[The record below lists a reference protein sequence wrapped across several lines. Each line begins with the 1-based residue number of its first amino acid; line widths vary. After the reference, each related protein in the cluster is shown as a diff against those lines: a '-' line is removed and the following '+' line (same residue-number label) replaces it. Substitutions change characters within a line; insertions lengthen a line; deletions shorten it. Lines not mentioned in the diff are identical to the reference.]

1 MTEDATGNPLL
12 AAALRCAARGW
23 RVLPCRRKVPL
34 TEHGYLDASSDPET
48 IRAWWQRHP
57 SANVGVATG
66 PPAFDAIDIDTKAG
80 VNGFKTLNR
89 LLRAGLADGY
99 FAIVRTPSAGMHLY
113 YPPTDQGI
121 STMRE
126 HGIDFRSS
134 RGLVVVPPSTID
146 GKPYTV
152 VEWRG
157 GGQPVNWEEI
167 RRFLKPPR
175 PQRTPST
182 QDRPG
187 DITNLAAWM
196 ARQQPGGRNS
206 ALFWA
211 CCQALENGATDLQ
224 PLIDAALTAGLSE
237 QESRRTLASA
247 VRRIG
252 TKTQGNAA

>member
-1 MTEDATGNPLL
+1 MTDATTGNPLL

-34 TEHGYLDASSDPET
+34 TEHGYLDASSDPEV

-66 PPAFDAIDIDTKAG
+66 PTAFDAIDVDTKAG
-80 VNGFKTLNR
+80 VNGFETVNR
-89 LLRAGLADGY
+89 LLRAGLANGY
-99 FAIVRTPSAGMHLY
+99 FAVVRTPSNGAHFY
-113 YPPTDQGI
+113 YPGTDQGI

-134 RGLVVVPPSTID
+134 RGLVVVPPSVID
-146 GKPYTV
+146 GKPYTL

-157 GGQPVNWEEI
+157 GGQAVDWEAI

-175 PQRTPST
+175 PQRTPSS

-206 ALFWA
+206 ALFWCA
-211 CCQALENGATDLQ
+211 CAALESGATDLEQ
-224 PLIDAALTAGLSE
+224 LVAAAISTGLGE
-237 QESRRTLASA
+237 VEARRTVASA
-247 VRRIG
+247 VRRVG
-252 TKTQGNAA
+252 TQGRAA